1 MHADFALL
9 HAGLIRSGGA
19 HGLCDAV
26 GAVAQL
32 VACLLEGHAVVVCR
46 WWTKK
51 AYSPRKGG

>member
-9 HAGLIRSGGA
+9 HAGLIRSGDA
-19 HGLCDAV
+19 YGLCDAV

-46 WWTKK
+46 
-51 AYSPRKGG
+51 